1 MTANIQNGNGAS
13 PEEAGPH
20 GLVELQTGTATQ
32 KARKFSVFD
41 SHHAPDPELLADCV
55 HCGFCLTTCPTYLL
69 WGEEMDSPRGRI
81 QLMKMASSGD
91 IGMTDTFTTH
101 IDRCLGCMACVTAC
115 PSGVQYDKLIEA
127 TRPQIERNHPRTL
140 WDRLFRTMIFS
151 IFPYPTRLRLMTP
164 FLWLYQKSGTK
175 RLIETPTA
183 KRLIP
188 ARLLGMEA
196 ILPPIRLSSLLSRPK
211 AFNRAKETKR
221 RRVGLLIGCIQ
232 RVFFDDV
239 NAATIRVLTA
249 EGCDVVIP
257 PTQGCCGALSI
268 HSGREAEGLN
278 YARKLIDTFE
288 AYGLDTIVVNVAG
301 CGSSLK
307 EYGHLLRDDPE
318 YAERAKAFSAS
329 ARDITELLAELT
341 PVAPRHPIP
350 LRVAYHDACH
360 LAHAQGVRSQPREVL
375 RAIPGIELT
384 DIPEAEVCC
393 GSAGTY
399 NLLEPATAN
408 QLGERKARNILS
420 MNPELIATANPGCL
434 LQIQASLQRLGTPTP
449 ALHPVQLVD
458 ASIRGVLPPEV
469 VRKEVQS

>member
-1 MTANIQNGNGAS
+1 MSTFNTSNGS
-13 PEEAGPH
+13 LPEDPGPH
-20 GLVELQTGTATQ
+20 GLVELRTITSA
-32 KARKFSVFD
+32 KKKPAFSAFD
-41 SHHAPDPELLADCV
+41 PYHAPDPELLADCV

-81 QLMKMASSGD
+81 QLMKMASEGD
-91 IGMTDTFTTH
+91 IPMTTTFTTH

-127 TRPQIERNHPRTL
+127 TRPQIERNYKRTL
-140 WDRLFRTMIFS
+140 GDRLFRSLLFS
-151 IFPYPTRLRLMTP
+151 LFPYPARLRALTP
-164 FLWLYQKSGTK
+164 LLWLYQKSGAK
-175 RLIETPTA
+175 RLLETPQA
-183 KRLIP
+183 KKLIP

-196 ILPPIRLSSLLSRPK
+196 ILPTVRLSSLLARPK
-211 AFNRAKETKR
+211 AFNRAKQTKR
-221 RRVGLLIGCIQ
+221 RRVGLLTGCIQ

-268 HSGREAEGLN
+268 HSGREAEGLG
-278 YARKLIDTFE
+278 YARGLIDTFE
-288 AYGLDTIVVNVAG
+288 AWGVDTVVVNVAG

-318 YAERAKAFSAS
+318 YAERARAFSAS
-329 ARDITELLAELT
+329 VRDISELLAELT
-341 PVAPRHPIP
+341 PVAPRHPIN

-360 LAHAQGVRSQPREVL
+360 LAHAQGVRRQPREVL
-375 RAIPGIELT
+375 SSIPGIELT

-420 MNPELIATANPGCL
+420 MQPDVIATANPGCL
-434 LQIQASLQRLGTPTP
+434 LQIKASLNRLGAPIP
-449 ALHPVQLVD
+449 AVHPVQLVD
-458 ASIRGVLPPEV
+458 ASIRGVTPPGL
-469 VRKEVQS
+469 VQREMQTS